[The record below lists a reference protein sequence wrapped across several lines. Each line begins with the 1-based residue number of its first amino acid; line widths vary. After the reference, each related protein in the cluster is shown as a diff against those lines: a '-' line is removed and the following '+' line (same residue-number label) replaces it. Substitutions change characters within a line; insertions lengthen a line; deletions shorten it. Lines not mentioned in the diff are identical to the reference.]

1 MEFKDDCLI
10 YRLNFIKD
18 PREMYGLLKSQVNW
32 RQDNITLFG
41 KTHAIPRY
49 HAWYGDPGAFY
60 KYSRIA
66 MPINDWHP
74 VIKEIKT
81 EVEKVTK
88 LKFNSVLLNYYRDG
102 LDSNG
107 WHSDNESELIK
118 PIHVASVSL
127 GAIRDMQFR
136 RVGLTKVERSLSLE
150 SGSLLVMKS
159 PLQEYWQ
166 HQIPK
171 RKKVN
176 EGRINLTF
184 RLVSISS

>member
-1 MEFKDDCLI
+1 MELKEDCLI
-10 YRLNFIKD
+10 YRPNFIKD
-18 PREMYGLLKSQVNW
+18 PKEMYGLLKNQVKW

-49 HAWYGDPGAFY
+49 HAWYGEPGASY
-60 KYSRIA
+60 KYSRIT
-66 MPINDWHP
+66 MPINEWLP
-74 VIKEIKT
+74 VIKKIKT
-81 EVEKVTK
+81 EVEKLIK

-102 LDSNG
+102 HDSNG
-107 WHSDNESELIK
+107 WHSDNEPELLK

-136 RVGLTKVERSLSLE
+136 TVGLTKVERVLSLE

-159 PLQEYWQ
+159 PLQENWQ

-171 RKKVN
+171 RKKVK

-184 RLVSISS
+184 RMVSISS